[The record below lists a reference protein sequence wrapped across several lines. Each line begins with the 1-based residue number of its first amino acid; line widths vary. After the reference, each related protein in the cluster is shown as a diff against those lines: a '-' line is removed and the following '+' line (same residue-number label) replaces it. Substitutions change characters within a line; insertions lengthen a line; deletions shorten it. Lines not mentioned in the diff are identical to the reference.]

1 MTAGEQFT
9 KMIRPVG
16 CVLFILVLVLF
27 LILAFT
33 SGGKALDIGDYAPP
47 EMLDRSDAD
56 ALAAEIEE
64 NILPHLPG
72 EGHCRVENGKLYVEL
87 SGEQFAACR
96 ATILEYYPKC
106 DIQFVRITD

>member
-9 KMIRPVG
+9 KMIRPLG
-16 CVLFILVLVLF
+16 CVLFLVVLVLF
-27 LILAFT
+27 LVLAFT

-96 ATILEYYPKC
+96 ATVLKYFPKC
-106 DIQFVRITD
+106 DIQFVRITK